1 MATELADE
9 GPIRGPRDFEERI
22 AELLQREGYRTEL
35 TSYTHDGGVDIF
47 ATKGPE
53 RLAVQVKMYGGV
65 RPVNLRQILE
75 LHGAA
80 ALNGCTGAVIAT
92 DGVLAPDAEVAATRL
107 GIRTLIPGVAPE
119 GSAQPATKP
128 KTAKLELGT
137 PSATGLM
144 FDDIWRDSVVPLAGC
159 VLTRSDGS
167 INQIV
172 SVDWG
177 GVLRITSN
185 GRRQKIPIEIFRWV
199 IEQVLSSGSVTRDAI
214 NSKHEGRASSG
225 IALILAQVP
234 QFQVGGRP
242 LTIWLRATGDR

>member
-1 MATELADE
+1 MATELVDE

-22 AELLQREGYRTEL
+22 AELLQREGYQTEL
-35 TSYTHDGGVDIF
+35 TPYAHDGGIDIF
-47 ATKGPE
+47 ATKVAE
-53 RLAVQVKMYGGV
+53 RLAVQVKMYGGA

-92 DGVLAPDAEVAATRL
+92 DGVLAADAEEAAIRL
-107 GIRTLIPGVAPE
+107 GIRILVHGVTLECPP
-119 GSAQPATKP
+119 QPATKR
-128 KTAKLELGT
+128 KTAETKLER
-137 PSATGLM
+137 PSATGLT

-159 VLTRSDGS
+159 ALSRSDGS
-167 INQIV
+167 RNQIV

-185 GRRQKIPIEIFRWV
+185 GRRQKIPIEIFRWA

-214 NSKHEGRASSG
+214 NSKYEGRASSG

-234 QFQVGGRP
+234 QLEVGGRP
-242 LTIWLRATGDR
+242 LTIRLRTRGDR

>member
-1 MATELADE
+1 
-9 GPIRGPRDFEERI
+9 
-22 AELLQREGYRTEL
+22 
-35 TSYTHDGGVDIF
+35 
-47 ATKGPE
+47 
-53 RLAVQVKMYGGV
+53 
-65 RPVNLRQILE
+65 
-75 LHGAA
+75 
-80 ALNGCTGAVIAT
+80 
-92 DGVLAPDAEVAATRL
+92 
-107 GIRTLIPGVAPE
+107 
-119 GSAQPATKP
+119 
-128 KTAKLELGT
+128 
-137 PSATGLM
+137 
-144 FDDIWRDSVVPLAGC
+144 VPLAGC